1 MKLPTEFRRSNDDSE
16 GGLSFGKAIY
26 FSSYSSKAC
35 SYGDGTI
42 LVCDLI
48 PGRVRV
54 CLETEPGL
62 TQKDAQK
69 HGFDTIFYDGNL
81 YQSRDKKILE
91 GTSTDEYACFYSD

>member
-1 MKLPTEFRRSNDDSE
+1 MKLPTEFQRSNDDSE
-16 GGLSFGKAIY
+16 GELSFGKAIY

-48 PGRVRV
+48 LGRVRV
-54 CLETEPGL
+54 SLETQPGL

-81 YQSRDKKILE
+81 Y
-91 GTSTDEYACFYSD
+91 